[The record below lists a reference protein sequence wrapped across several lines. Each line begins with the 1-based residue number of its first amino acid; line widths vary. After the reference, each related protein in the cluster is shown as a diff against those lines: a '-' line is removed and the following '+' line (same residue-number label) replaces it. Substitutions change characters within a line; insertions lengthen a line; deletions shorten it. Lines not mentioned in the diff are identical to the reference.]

1 MPGESTRRRPRRLR
15 RAGTGRR
22 RLRVAGRSSRADTR
36 RRSLRDGR
44 MFLPS
49 ALTILALC
57 AGLTAVRSADAGHID
72 LAMGLLVVAA
82 VLDGLDG
89 RVARLMDA
97 TTKIGAEIDSL
108 ADAVN
113 FGVAPALIVYSTVL
127 RGQEGVG
134 EDLGWV
140 LVLIYCAAIILR
152 LARFNTLLDDD
163 AAPGYTKDFFVGVPA
178 PIAALTALVPVGA
191 MQHFGNGWWTST
203 AAVGAWLVFVA
214 VLAVS
219 RCPTLS
225 FKSARVRPSAL
236 AGLLIVVAAAAAL
249 LMTFPYLLMMLAVL
263 AYLAHIPFAW
273 RMQRWAAS
281 HPDHWDAAPR
291 DRRIQRRD
299 ERRGERRNPNGVR
312 RRTIPRK
319 PSAAR
324 LGLRRPVARENQI
337 PDPYDPED

>member
-1 MPGESTRRRPRRLR
+1 
-15 RAGTGRR
+15 
-22 RLRVAGRSSRADTR
+22 
-36 RRSLRDGR
+36 

-57 AGLTAVRSADAGHID
+57 AGLTAVRSADSGSVD
-72 LAMGLLVVAA
+72 LALGLLVIAA

-89 RVARLMDA
+89 RVARLMGA

-127 RGQEGVG
+127 RGQEGAG

-140 LVLIYCAAIILR
+140 LVLIYCAAIVLR

-178 PIAALTALVPVGA
+178 PIAALTALLPVGV
-191 MQHFGNGWWTST
+191 MQHFGDGWWTST
-203 AAVGAWLVFVA
+203 AAVGAWMVFVSI
-214 VLAVS
+214 LAVS

-249 LMTFPYLLMMLAVL
+249 LMTFPYILMMVVVV

-299 ERRGERRNPNGVR
+299 ERRGERRGPNGVR

-324 LGLRRPVARENQI
+324 LGLRRPVAHENQI
-337 PDPYDPED
+337 PAPYDPED